1 MEAAICQPRVLVIT
15 GLFDDQIIIW
25 FGSTLSLFRTP
36 TNNRVKLM
44 TINIELR
51 TVVQEMRKTRKIKLS
66 TKKPQ
71 ISVIRGE
78 EAKTSYLV

>member
-1 MEAAICQPRVLVIT
+1 M
-15 GLFDDQIIIW
+15 
-25 FGSTLSLFRTP
+25 FRTP

-51 TVVQEMRKTRKIKLS
+51 TVVQEMGKTRKIKLR